1 MLIGLFNIWIVS
13 LNNMDSVT
21 FNVHDVLP
29 QTKKFS
35 PRTLQELFKM
45 KSDNNVQSVEAY
57 SHHTNPIYGY
67 QTDGF
72 FCAIHEAY
80 DNHMG
85 LSFGPD
91 DIKAK
96 LLHGFSI
103 HIKENAEKFKKLFV
117 GDGEKKQIQIKAK
130 NFIRGSP
137 LNPWTDIFTEFV
149 EKIRDDLNDKELVE
163 HIQSALT
170 TTTPTIMASHNIALM
185 ETMEKYYEY
194 EMMSECGI
202 PFIKLCGNADDWMKV
217 VELVNHIE
225 QYDLKWWTSEIRP
238 LLFNIIDTIHN
249 PENVDVEFWKNII
262 KNNGGSGDVFYDGW
276 ICKFFPYI
284 GIPGGYRRND
294 FRPIVHVPVGISSV
308 PVVWNYH
315 GTQIKLKFTSGFY
328 GFECEDGII
337 KPVISWL
344 VHEDDTKDNTIDRK
358 IMDTYNYGTYFS
370 KSYESFNS
378 RNVVCNYCDVKIEDR
393 KPRVCMGKMC
403 LCMGCIVKISD
414 RNVTH

>member
-1 MLIGLFNIWIVS
+1 MQSI
-13 LNNMDSVT
+13 T
-21 FNVHDVLP
+21 FNVHDVVP
-29 QTKKFS
+29 KTRTFT
-35 PRTLQELFKM
+35 PRTLPELFKM
-45 KSDNNVQSVEAY
+45 KSDTNIQPIEAY
-57 SHHTNPIYGY
+57 SHHKTPLYGY
-67 QTDGF
+67 ETDGF

-96 LLHGFSI
+96 ILHGFSI

-117 GDGEKKQIQIKAK
+117 GDGEKKKIKVEAK

-149 EKIRDDLNDKELVE
+149 NKIHTDLNDKDLVK
-163 HIQSALT
+163 HIQTSMT

-202 PFIKLCGNADDWMKV
+202 PFIQLCGNASDWLMLV
-217 VELVNHIE
+217 DLVNHIE
-225 QYDLKWWTSEIRP
+225 KYELEWWTSMIRP
-238 LLFNIIDTIHN
+238 ILFKILDTIHDPN
-249 PENVDVEFWKNII
+249 NIDTRFWQNII

-284 GIPGGYRRND
+284 GMPGGYRKND
-294 FRPIVHVPVGISSV
+294 FKPIVHVPVGISSV
-308 PVVWNYH
+308 PVMWHFH
-315 GTQIKLKFTSGFY
+315 GGQVKLKFTSGFY
-328 GFECEDGII
+328 GFECNDGII

-344 VHEDDTKDNTIDRK
+344 IHEDDTKENMIDRK
-358 IMDTYNYGTYFS
+358 ILDTYKYGSYSS
-370 KSYESFNS
+370 KSYDYFNS
-378 RNVVCNYCDVKIEDR
+378 KNVKEIVCDYCNDVIGDN
-393 KPRVCMGKMC
+393 KPRISMGKTC
-403 LCMGCIVKISD
+403 LCMGCVVKISD
-414 RNVTH
+414 MSLG